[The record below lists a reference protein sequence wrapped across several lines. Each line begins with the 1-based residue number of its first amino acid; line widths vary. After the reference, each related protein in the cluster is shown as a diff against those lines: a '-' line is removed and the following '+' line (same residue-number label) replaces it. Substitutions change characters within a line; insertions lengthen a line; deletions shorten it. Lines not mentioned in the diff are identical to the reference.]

1 MAKRKIDTS
10 QALFTDFSAGLY
22 LLDTPRGLGEQLKS
36 LALVGG
42 RNVWAEKGALVPQ
55 YGYNVRA
62 TIPDSEKIL
71 FVSED
76 DQSGSSIFIITQDI
90 ETNKGNVYLY
100 TAKNGLKQYKTAIPS
115 IEKPIVTARNGNSL
129 ILRTAGVN
137 YYFGSY
143 YRESPENVIDA
154 DLDISTYTTYYETT
168 IPKESL
174 PYYWDGKEIVIKTTD
189 KSIPVKVISIAKTEA
204 KKEITTT
211 FKQIADVID
220 SKQIVLEYEFTLDSL
235 TSANF
240 AQLSQDQTLWS
251 EGVLGYVLEDAAG
264 VDSNIQFRISPSSY
278 TKSDYQ
284 ILKFDRKYLEE
295 GSTYK
300 LKVYLNDNNKQVT
313 VELYKNKEFCDTLS
327 SAVDYTVFKDYYLTQ
342 YTDANITSGIDVLVD
357 GESISYEKEDEY
369 VLRMTVLTGTAHT
382 IVNEKVS
389 LVEQTIHTLIFQYEP
404 EEVSETNPNITII
417 PEVMGFCANR
427 LCISDISGRIYYSG
441 VGVVDNFKQSMGAG
455 FFEGFSDDNSKC
467 LSLEDYYNGVL
478 ISKQNG
484 LYFLAFGTDSTESVS
499 TSNTI
504 GISIKKIAQI
514 GQEYAKDHVIID
526 KQILAY
532 DSNSASIV
540 TAASVNVFGSLVA
553 GKTLVT
559 AEDLN
564 ATNFGIPEQKRKL
577 VWNAE
582 AKVLILYYG
591 ENLRNGIVYVPAAK
605 AIFPREMDLD
615 CFDFQGFNQGILGV
629 SNSGKIFQ
637 DYKKGTIIEG
647 LTSVANFEPIALR
660 DNKMVCASLIEI
672 SELNNIAYTLTTN
685 NTQTS
690 TQEIRPSNTTRSEN
704 SESLPPMVYSNKK
717 DQVYFESFS
726 TKSKWADKISNCT
739 RVYAPLSGRYGINLS
754 FTFPKGEAFCL
765 AAINVVDF
773 SQGS

>member
-1 MAKRKIDTS
+1 MARRKVDTS

-42 RNVWAEKGALVPQ
+42 RNIWAEKGALVPQ

-62 TIPDSEKIL
+62 TIPNSEKIL

-76 DQSGSSIFIITQDI
+76 DQSGSSVFIITQDI

-100 TAKNGLKQYKTAIPS
+100 TAAEGFKKYKTQIPS
-115 IEKPIVTARNGNSL
+115 ITTPLVSARTGTNLIVT
-129 ILRTAGVN
+129 TAGVN
-137 YYFGSY
+137 YEFGSY
-143 YRESPENVIDA
+143 YKESPETEIDTN
-154 DLDISTYTTYYETT
+154 LDISTYTSYYEAV
-168 IPKESL
+168 IPETSL
-174 PYYWDGKEIVIKTTD
+174 PYYWKGKEIGIKTAD
-189 KSIPVKVISIAKTEA
+189 KIIPVKVVSIANTETTVAQPVKVSTLKNYVDNDNEVVITVPFSLDSIDKTLLTPIVTGMESDGDWVVGYMWPTNQLGVRIHGKNGDISTYGTITFDESFSEA
-204 KKEITTT
+204 GAK
-211 FKQIADVID
+211 
-220 SKQIVLEYEFTLDSL
+220 YEFKIFLNYKNNT
-235 TSANF
+235 TS
-240 AQLSQDQTLWS
+240 
-251 EGVLGYVLEDAAG
+251 
-264 VDSNIQFRISPSSY
+264 
-278 TKSDYQ
+278 
-284 ILKFDRKYLEE
+284 
-295 GSTYK
+295 
-300 LKVYLNDNNKQVT
+300 
-313 VELYKNKEFCDTLS
+313 VELYKNGVFCDIQNNPQSLTI
-327 SAVDYTVFKDYYLTQ
+327 FKDLFSMQ
-342 YTDANITSGIDVLVD
+342 YADKEINPNAIVTVD
-357 GESISYEKEDEY
+357 GHVISSIQEEACR
-369 VLRMTVLTGTAHT
+369 LRMTVLTGTAHIT
-382 IVNEKVS
+382 ITEKVN
-389 LVEQTIHTLIFQYEP
+389 LVEQTIHTMTFQYKP
-404 EEVSETNPNITII
+404 EEVSETNPAVNII

-427 LCISDISGRIYYSG
+427 LCISDVSGRIYYSG
-441 VGVVDNFKQSMGAG
+441 VGVVDNFDQSMGAG

-467 LSLEDYYNGVL
+467 LALEDYYNGVL
-478 ISKQNG
+478 ITKQNG
-484 LYFLAFGTDSTESVS
+484 LYFLAFGVDSTDSVS

-504 GISIKKIAQI
+504 GISVKKIAQI
-514 GQEYAKDHVIID
+514 GQEYAKDHVIVD

-540 TAASVNVFGSLVA
+540 IAASVNVFGSLVA

-564 ATNFGIPEQKRKL
+564 ATNFGIPEQNRKL

-615 CFDFQGFNQGILGV
+615 CFDFQIFNQGILGV
-629 SNSGKIFQ
+629 SNNGKIFQ

-660 DNKMVCASLIEI
+660 DNKMVCASLMEI

-690 TQEIRPSNTTRSEN
+690 TQEIRPSNTIVNEDSV
-704 SESLPPMVYSNKK
+704 SLPPMVYSNKK
-717 DQVYFESFS
+717 DRVYFESYS
-726 TKSKWADKISNCT
+726 TKNKWADKISNCV
-739 RVYAPLSGRYGINLS
+739 RVYAPLSGRYGVNLS
-754 FTFPKGEAFCL
+754 FTFPRGEAFCL